1 MQERFVK
8 QVELLLRVA
17 PEISKIEEFA
27 LHGGTAINLFH
38 HNMPRLSVDID
49 LTFIPIDNRTNDL
62 RSISLL
68 LNKLSGKLQKT
79 IPSIQIRSKN
89 SVDNEEKLFCR
100 VGNNEIKIEVNTI
113 NRGII
118 DGAEPHILCHAA
130 QVKFNTFFE
139 MNLVPV
145 HQLFG
150 GKMVAALDR
159 QHPRDIFDTMQ
170 MLNNIGLTDRI
181 MKGFLFCLFSSKR
194 PFNELICPNLINQ
207 ANIIENHF
215 SGMTEIPFSFQLF
228 ELERERLI
236 KTIHKQL
243 SGTQKKMILSVARGE
258 PEWLYEDWS
267 IFPGIAWK
275 LKNIEII
282 KKDNPLKFKTQIN
295 DLERILT

>member
-1 MQERFVK
+1 MEERFVK

-27 LHGGTAINLFH
+27 LHGGTAINLFY

-49 LTFIPIDNRTNDL
+49 LTYIPIDNRTNDL

-89 SVDNEEKLFCR
+89 AEDNEEKLFCR
-100 VGNNEIKIEVNTI
+100 IENNEIKIEVNTI

-118 DGAEPHILCHAA
+118 DRAEPHILCNAA
-130 QVKFNTFFE
+130 QVRFNTFFE
-139 MNLVPV
+139 MNLVPI

-150 GKMVAALDR
+150 GKMLAALDQ

-181 MKGFLFCLFSSKR
+181 MKGFLFCLLSSNR
-194 PFNELICPNLINQ
+194 PFAELLRPNLINQ
-207 ANIIENHF
+207 ANVIESRF
-215 SGMTEIPFSFQLF
+215 KGMTETPFNLQLF
-228 ELERERLI
+228 DFEKIGRA
-236 KTIHKQL
+236 H
-243 SGTQKKMILSVARGE
+243 V
-258 PEWLYEDWS
+258 
-267 IFPGIAWK
+267 
-275 LKNIEII
+275 
-282 KKDNPLKFKTQIN
+282 
-295 DLERILT
+295 